1 MRPVLFF
8 LMFTLTG
15 AAACAVDD
23 PDRSAVR
30 AAIARQI
37 EAFRRDDG
45 EAAYAFAAPVIR
57 QLFPTVERFM
67 SMVREG
73 YGPVYRPRTFA
84 FGEIEAA
91 PEGGLRQSVEIQD
104 GNGMDW
110 VALYSFEKDADGAWK
125 ITGCVLLKAPG
136 RAV

>member
-8 LMFTLTG
+8 LLLL
-15 AAACAVDD
+15 AATAA
-23 PDRSAVR
+23 SAVEDADR
-30 AAIARQI
+30 DAVRGTIERQI

-45 EAAYAFAAPVIR
+45 EAAYAFAAPGIR

-73 YGPVYRPRTFA
+73 YRPVYRPRSVA
-84 FGEIEAA
+84 FGATEATA
-91 PEGGLRQSVEIQD
+91 EGGLRQSVEIRD
-104 GNGMDW
+104 EDGMDW
-110 VALYSFEKDADGAWK
+110 VALYTLEKDADGAWK

-136 RAV
+136 RVV